1 MKKSSNKT
9 VSIFL
14 QRYIEKFENK
24 ILNEKETSQYSGIVY
39 TPSKVADFIVRNIFK
54 IYIEDYLENFDVESN
69 DMFLKGFNPKT
80 LQAFLGKNPKLKRK
94 LAERIKSL
102 KILDPACGSG
112 RFLISTANLL
122 LKIYKIL
129 DIGLNEYD
137 SKRFIIENVLYGI
150 EIEKTASTISKVRL
164 ISWLLSN
171 DEEISKVDSS
181 KFSNASLEDLSRIY
195 EDFNVSFNIFNL
207 DFLLDFDIN
216 GFDIII
222 GNPPYVENKKIED
235 NDYKKKLKKNFK
247 SAYRLFDLSI
257 VFVEK
262 SLSVLKENEGY
273 LSFLTTN
280 KFLSADYGIKIRKLL
295 VNNTELKELI
305 NVSSLKVFNNIA
317 AYPIIITFK
326 KTLPN
331 IKNQVIIKQINK
343 LEDLFNLNNVISESY
358 PQEFIKKMPNN
369 VIPISGDLNLV
380 QYLYAHFKPMAESII
395 DLKIIYR
402 PFGFLNWAK
411 YFNNLS
417 ENKNSDNDMLLL
429 GTGNVGKYHIKFNKR
444 IKIAKKDIPI
454 SYFKHNQE
462 LEDIFIELQCEK
474 LIFRE
479 IAKDLTVVYD
489 SGIFTNITG
498 LYFIKIP
505 SYDTSKL
512 FCLLAILNSR
522 LMDSVFKTLFGT
534 LHMASGYLRFN
545 GSFIKRLPMP
555 EKFPEALSYLGKINQ
570 FLCQILYEQDNLL
583 FNFQE
588 ITKYH
593 NFFLNLSNSLVSL
606 LYLKDHLD
614 KPQFT
619 NLMKLLTRPQK
630 IFPDIEFKFISPRFN
645 LPKFKIYSKKELQLN
660 LQLIKKS
667 YKSLNNDKTL
677 INEINKLTKQ
687 KIYFNSKISNSS
699 LLK

>member
-14 QRYIEKFENK
+14 QHYIEKFENK
-24 ILNEKETSQYSGIVY
+24 ILNEKEASQYSGIVY
-39 TPSKVADFIVRNIFK
+39 TPSEVADFIVRNIFK

-80 LQAFLGKNPKLKRK
+80 LQAFLGKHPKLKRK
-94 LAERIKSL
+94 LAEKIKAL

-137 SKRFIIENVLYGI
+137 SKKFIIENVLYGI

-171 DEEISKVDSS
+171 NEEFSKVDSTKS
-181 KFSNASLEDLSRIY
+181 SNASLEDLSRIY
-195 EDFNVSFNIFNL
+195 EDINVSFNIFNL

-222 GNPPYVENKKIED
+222 GNPPYVENKKIK
-235 NDYKKKLKKNFK
+235 NIDYKKKLKNNFK
-247 SAYRLFDLSI
+247 SAYKLFDLSI
-257 VFVEK
+257 IFLEK
-262 SLSVLKENEGY
+262 SLRVLKENEGY

-343 LEDLFNLNNVISESY
+343 LEDLFNLNNVISETY
-358 PQEFIKKMPNN
+358 PQEFIKKMPSN

-411 YFNNLS
+411 HFNNLS
-417 ENKNSDNDMLLL
+417 ENKNSDNDMLLI

-474 LIFRE
+474 LVFRE

-489 SGIFTNITG
+489 PGYFTNITG

-505 SYDTSKL
+505 SYNTDKL
-512 FCLLAILNSR
+512 FCLLAILNSN

-534 LHMASGYLRFN
+534 LHMAGNYLRFN

-555 EKFPEALSYLGKINQ
+555 DYYPKSLSYLGKINQ
-570 FLCQILYEQDNLL
+570 FLSQLIYDKKNEYLDR
-583 FNFQE
+583 QE
-588 ITKYH
+588 VANYLK
-593 NFFLNLSNSLVSL
+593 FFIKLSNSLVSL
-606 LYLKDHLD
+606 LYLNNLFDNYK
-614 KPQFT
+614 FT
-619 NLMKLLTRPQK
+619 NLMELLTRRLE
-630 IFPDIEFKFISPRFN
+630 IFPDIECKYLSPRFD

-667 YKSLNNDKTL
+667 YKSLNNDEML

-687 KIYFNSKISNSS
+687 KIHFNSKASNSS